1 MGSTK
6 GQNLNIGSTAVF
18 LGSSED
24 AGKPERRQKLPNRG
38 TTEQAA
44 GVGRESRIW
53 QAHGGAPHFPK
64 TTDQKDLH
72 LLRHSSDDLS
82 RRGSGSSAP
91 PAALRA
97 RRALPTARRGT

>member
-64 TTDQKDLH
+64 TTDQKNLH

-82 RRGSGSSAP
+82 RRGSGSSE
-91 PAALRA
+91 R
-97 RRALPTARRGT
+97 RRAARTESGAAYSS